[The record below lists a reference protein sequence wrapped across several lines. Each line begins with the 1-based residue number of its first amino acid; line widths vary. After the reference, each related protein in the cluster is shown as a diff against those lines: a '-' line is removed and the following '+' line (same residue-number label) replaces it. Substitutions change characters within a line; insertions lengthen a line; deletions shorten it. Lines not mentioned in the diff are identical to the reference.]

1 MQIVFYKNNSDTN
14 KLNKSLSPVLNVQ
27 GHLKEGC
34 SIIKPVIKL
43 KYNAQIANGAN
54 YAAIPDFGRY
64 YFISGSPVID
74 GDTMIIAL
82 SVDVLM
88 SFKTDI
94 LNADVIAK
102 RSSNRFNRYLRDDY
116 IIPVQNYKYKTSR
129 FQRAFTPESG
139 KYILTVGG

>member
-1 MQIVFYKNNSDTN
+1 MNIVFYKNNSDIN

-34 SIIKPVIKL
+34 SIIHPVIKL
-43 KYNAQIANGAN
+43 KYNASIVNGSN
-54 YAAIPDFGRY
+54 YAAIPAFGRY
-64 YFISGSPVID
+64 YFISGSPIIE
-74 GDTMIIAL
+74 GDTMTITL

-88 SFKTDI
+88 SFKNDI

-102 RSSNRFNRYLRDDY
+102 RSSNRYNRYLRDDY
-116 IIPVQNYKYKTSR
+116 IIPVQNYTYKTSR
-129 FQRAFTPESG
+129 FQRSFTPESG